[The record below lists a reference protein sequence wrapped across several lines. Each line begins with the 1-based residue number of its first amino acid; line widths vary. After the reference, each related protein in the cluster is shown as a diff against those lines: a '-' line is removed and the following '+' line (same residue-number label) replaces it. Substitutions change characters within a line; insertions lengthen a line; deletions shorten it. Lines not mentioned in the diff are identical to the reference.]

1 MSNVC
6 ISNYVEY
13 LGTNFV
19 GWQIQK
25 NGLSVQE
32 VLEKT
37 LSKFFNSKIVI
48 TGSGRTDAGVHA
60 NEQSAHFKTKR
71 LISNKNS
78 VINSLNFFLKTSYI
92 HFRLKEEKSL
102 FMQDTAK
109 ERTYKYFIIN
119 RPGKLVIEKNKA
131 WHIKKKIN
139 IKLMKKGANILK
151 GTHDFSAF
159 RASSCTA
166 KSPIRTIKDI
176 NIRKSKNK
184 IILTFVSRSFLQ
196 QQVRSMV
203 GALKYLGEGRWSLD
217 CFKKLFYQKK
227 DQCALHLQARSWF
240 ISKQSNLL
248 KNDNKIF
255 LQN

>member
-1 MSNVC
+1 MFVYQ
-6 ISNYVEY
+6 IKVEY

-37 LSKFFNSKIVI
+37 LSKFFNHKIAI

-60 NEQSAHFKTKR
+60 NEQSAHFKTKS
-71 LISNKNS
+71 LILNKNS
-78 VINSLNFFLKTSYI
+78 VINSLNFFLKKHPISI
-92 HFRLKEEKSL
+92 LDLKRKNKDFHARHS
-102 FMQDTAK
+102 AK

-139 IKLMKKGANILK
+139 IKLMKRGANILK

-203 GALKYLGEGRWSLD
+203 GALKYLGEERWSLD
-217 CFKKLFYQKK
+217 YFKKVFLSKK
-227 DQCALHLQARSWF
+227 RSMCASPAPAHGLYL
-240 ISKQSNLL
+240 SKV
-248 KNDNKIF
+248 IY
-255 LQN
+255 